1 MRRMRPG
8 EGVPERLIAPSTGTP
23 NNVMAGRISIGHV
36 VGNMNADLV
45 GSERVR
51 RHPHHR
57 A

>member
-1 MRRMRPG
+1 MFFRRC
-8 EGVPERLIAPSTGTP
+8 LSAGTP
-23 NNVMAGRISIGHV
+23 QQIHDRAKSPDHV
-36 VGNMNADLV
+36 VGNMSTDLV